1 MNPEEIAYFPCDWCL
16 EDTEHDL
23 NVHGAWECVECGEVL
38 DEEVF
43 RRLVES
49 LPVSI
54 WVIHQDQRRDEH
66 GLSTIRRY
74 RP

>member
-1 MNPEEIAYFPCDWCL
+1 MNPEDSAYFPCEVCL
-16 EDTEHDL
+16 EDTEHDFTMY
-23 NVHGAWECVECGEVL
+23 GDWECVECGDVL

-43 RRLVES
+43 RRFLDS

-54 WVIHQDQRRDEH
+54 WVIHQDQRRDKH